1 MSTTSTRE
9 ALLQLIRPVV
19 ESGGVDLE
27 DIEVV
32 AAGKRR
38 LVRLLVDRDGGLDL
52 DAVAQVSQAASA
64 ALDSAD
70 GSTGGPLG
78 RAPYVLE
85 VSSPGVDRPLTAPR
99 HWRRARTRMVVA
111 ELVDGSSVT
120 GRIVRTDDAG
130 VTLDVDASPRQ
141 LEWAAL
147 RRGRVQVE
155 FAHPGDLDSD
165 DTDDFAVTDDF
176 DADNRLE
183 G

>member
-9 ALLQLIRPVV
+9 ALLQLMRPVV

-52 DAVAQVSQAASA
+52 DAVAQVSRVASA

-70 GSTGGPLG
+70 GPTGGPLG
-78 RAPYVLE
+78 RASYVLE

-120 GRIVRTDDAG
+120 GRILRTDDDG
-130 VTLDVDASPRQ
+130 VTLDVDADPRH

-155 FAHPGDLDSD
+155 FAPPEG
-165 DTDDFAVTDDF
+165 DDFSVTEDTEYTEDTGPY
-176 DADNRLE
+176 LT
-183 G
+183 